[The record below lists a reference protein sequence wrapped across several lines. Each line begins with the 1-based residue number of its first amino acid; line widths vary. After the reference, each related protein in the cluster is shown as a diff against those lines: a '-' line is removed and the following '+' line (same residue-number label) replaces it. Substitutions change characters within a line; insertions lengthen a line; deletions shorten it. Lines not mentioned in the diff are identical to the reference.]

1 MPDPACFMPDPM
13 NPDQNEGQ
21 HELAALA
28 DRLAVSEGYT
38 ATSLA
43 GLRLLRSSNDLD
55 DVPVLYRPG
64 AVFVLQGSKRGFL
77 GDDTFVYDAHHY
89 LAVSVPVPF
98 RMESRASSRAPLLAV
113 YMDFDLSVTA
123 ELIELTAL
131 RCEEPHAKARSLV
144 SSPMERGVRGTLL
157 RLLNALADRMET
169 AALGSQLLRELHY
182 RVLTGAQ
189 APQLI
194 AALRTG
200 SAGVGRGLAYIR
212 RCYREPITI
221 RALAAEAGMST
232 PSFHSRF
239 RELTGS
245 TPLSYIKSMRLHE
258 ARLLMARESC
268 SVARAATAVGYV
280 SSSQFSREFKRHFGR
295 TASEEVRW
303 MRAHLGELAQPL
315 EPETF
320 R

>member
-1 MPDPACFMPDPM
+1 MPDPM
-13 NPDQNEGQ
+13 NPDQTEGQ
-21 HELAALA
+21 HELAVLA
-28 DRLAVSEGYT
+28 DQLAASEGYT
-38 ATSLA
+38 ATSLP
-43 GLRLLRSSNDLD
+43 GLRLLRSSIDLD

-77 GDDTFVYDAHHY
+77 GDDAFVYDADHY

-98 RMESRASSRAPLLAV
+98 RMESRASSKAPLLAV
-113 YMDFDLSVTA
+113 YMDFDLSVAA
-123 ELIELTAL
+123 ELIELTAP
-131 RCEEPHAKARSLV
+131 RCGELQARARSLV

-157 RLLNALADRMET
+157 RLLNALADRQET
-169 AALGSQLLRELHY
+169 AALGPQLLRELHY
-182 RVLTGAQ
+182 RVLAGAQ

-194 AALRTG
+194 AALRAG

-212 RCYREPITI
+212 RSYRQPITI
-221 RALAAEAGMST
+221 RFLAAEAGMSV

-239 RELTGS
+239 RELTGA
-245 TPLSYIKSMRLHE
+245 TPLNYIKSLRLHE

-268 SVARAATAVGYV
+268 SVAMAATAVGYV
-280 SSSQFSREFKRHFGR
+280 SSSQFSREFKRYFGR

-303 MRAHLGELAQPL
+303 MRAHLGELSQPL
-315 EPETF
+315 EPATV

>member
-1 MPDPACFMPDPM
+1 
-13 NPDQNEGQ
+13 
-21 HELAALA
+21 
-28 DRLAVSEGYT
+28 
-38 ATSLA
+38 
-43 GLRLLRSSNDLD
+43 
-55 DVPVLYRPG
+55 VPVLYRPG

-77 GDDTFVYDAHHY
+77 GGDTFVYDAHHY

-98 RMESRASSRAPLLAV
+98 RMESRASFKAPLLAL

-123 ELIELTAL
+123 ELIELAAL
-131 RCEEPHAKARSLV
+131 RREEPQAKARSLV
-144 SSPMERGVRGTLL
+144 SSPMEPGVRGTLL
-157 RLLNALADRMET
+157 RLLTALGDPLET
-169 AALGSQLLRELHY
+169 AALGPQLLRELHY
-182 RVLTGAQ
+182 RVLSGAQ

-194 AALRTG
+194 AALRAT
-200 SAGVGRGLAYIR
+200 SAGVGRGLAFIR
-212 RCYREPITI
+212 RSYREPITI
-221 RALAAEAGMST
+221 RVLAAEAGMSV

-245 TPLSYIKSMRLHE
+245 TPLNYIKSMRLHE

-303 MRAHLGELAQPL
+303 MRAHLGELAQPH
-315 EPETF
+315 EPVTL

>member
-1 MPDPACFMPDPM
+1 M
-13 NPDQNEGQ
+13 NHSQTEGPQ
-21 HELAALA
+21 ELAALA
-28 DRLAVSEGYT
+28 DRLAVGEGYT
-38 ATSLA
+38 ATSLP
-43 GLRLLRSSNDLD
+43 GLRLLRSSSDLD

-77 GDDTFVYDAHHY
+77 GDETFVYDADHY

-98 RMESRASSRAPLLAV
+98 RMESRASAKAPLLAL
-113 YMDFDLSVTA
+113 YMDFDLSVAA
-123 ELIELTAL
+123 ELIELTAPG
-131 RCEEPHAKARSLV
+131 CGEPQAKARSLI
-144 SSPMERGVRGTLL
+144 SSPMEPGVRGTLA
-157 RLLNALADRMET
+157 RLLNALGDRLET
-169 AALGSQLLRELHY
+169 AALGSNLLRELHY

-194 AALRTG
+194 AALRSE

-212 RCYREPITI
+212 RCYREPLTI
-221 RALAAEAGMST
+221 RALAAEAGMSV

-245 TPLSYIKSMRLHE
+245 TPLNYIKSMRLHE
-258 ARLLMARESC
+258 ARLLMARESF

-280 SSSQFSREFKRHFGR
+280 SPSQFSREFKRRFGR

-315 EPETF
+315 EPETL

>member
-1 MPDPACFMPDPM
+1 M
-13 NPDQNEGQ
+13 NPDQTAGQ
-21 HELAALA
+21 HELATLA

-38 ATSLA
+38 ATPLP

-77 GDDTFVYDAHHY
+77 GGDTFVYDAHHY

-113 YMDFDLSVTA
+113 YMDFDLSVTT

-131 RCEEPHAKARSLV
+131 RRERQQARARSLV
-144 SSPMERGVRGTLL
+144 SSPMELGVRGTLL
-157 RLLNALADRMET
+157 RLLTALGDRLET
-169 AALGSQLLRELHY
+169 AALGPQLLRELHY

-194 AALRTG
+194 AALGAG
-200 SAGVGRGLAYIR
+200 SAGVGRGLAFIR
-212 RCYREPITI
+212 RFYREPITI
-221 RALAAEAGMST
+221 RVLAAEAGMSV

-268 SVARAATAVGYV
+268 SVAGASRAVGYV
-280 SSSQFSREFKRHFGR
+280 SSSHFSREFKRHFGR

-303 MRAHLGELAQPL
+303 MRAHLGELAQPHESAIL
-315 EPETF
+315 